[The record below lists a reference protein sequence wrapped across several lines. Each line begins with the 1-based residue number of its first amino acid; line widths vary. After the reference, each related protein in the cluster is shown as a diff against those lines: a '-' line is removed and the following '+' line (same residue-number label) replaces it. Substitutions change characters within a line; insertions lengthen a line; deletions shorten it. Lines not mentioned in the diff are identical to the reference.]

1 MTVKIIGLGVLVIG
15 MFVIG
20 YVAGWIERDKH
31 ER

>member
-20 YVAGWIERDKH
+20 YIAGWIERGKK
-31 ER
+31 